1 MKSRRN
7 LKYLNKLKLKHSTR
21 VILIFVA
28 LIVFAFSSASFYK
41 SLFDKTTK
49 VEEDIYTYQNN
60 YKSSYKVNIK
70 ENPFFEDNTLPSG
83 KTYISDLV
91 NSFDIQLNYDYT
103 GSKSATI
110 DYNYKIDA
118 VIGAS
123 YTYDGK
129 EYSVWSKTDN
139 IKTSETAKAKD
150 SISIKENVNID
161 FQKYNEQVK
170 NFKQTLGMSVDAS
183 LYIRLVVNTRTF
195 INNEEVTN
203 QYVSNF
209 AISLGEKIA
218 LVSGKDTDT
227 QIGSSK
233 YSSTTENV
241 NINIGKMIISLI
253 GVVISIYTIYFIHFK
268 TKKHNTIKNEFKL
281 ELNRILKSC
290 QDRIVI
296 VKNKFDIDEENV
308 IDVNDFGELIKL
320 SEELYKPILCWIED
334 DINDEQAWF
343 SVLSNKV
350 GYRFVLKK

>member
-7 LKYLNKLKLKHSTR
+7 LKHLSKLKLKHSTR

-28 LIVFAFSSASFYK
+28 LIVFAFSSAFFYK

-49 VEEDIYTYQNN
+49 VEEDIYTYQNE
-60 YKSSYKVNIK
+60 YKVNYNVNIK
-70 ENPFFEDNTLPSG
+70 DNPFITDESLPSG
-83 KTYISDLV
+83 KTYISDLI

-103 GSKSATI
+103 GSKSASI
-110 DYNYKIDA
+110 DYTYRIDA
-118 VIGAS
+118 IIGAS
-123 YTYDGK
+123 YQYDGK
-129 EYSVWSKTDN
+129 EYSIWNKVDN
-139 IKTSETAKAKD
+139 LKMVETTKAD
-150 SISIKENVNID
+150 NSISIQEDINID
-161 FQKYNEQVK
+161 FKKYNDEVK
-170 NFKQTLGMSVDAS
+170 NFKQTLGMSVNAS
-183 LYIRLVVNTRTF
+183 LYVRLVVDTRTF

-209 AISLGEKIA
+209 AISLGDKIA
-218 LVSGKDTDT
+218 IVNGKDDDI
-227 QIGSSK
+227 QIGSTK
-233 YSSTTENV
+233 YSNTIENV
-241 NINIGKMIISLI
+241 HINISKLIISLI
-253 GVVISIYTIYFIHFK
+253 GIVISVYTIYFIHFK
-268 TKKHNTIKNEFKL
+268 TKKYNTIKNEFKL

-320 SEELYKPILCWIED
+320 SEELYKPILCWISD
-334 DINDEQAWF
+334 DINNEQAWF